1 MTTTHHTNE
10 TVDCCT
16 VPQSTHRDADYTDAG
31 SCCSVP
37 ATQTEA
43 SEALDE
49 VRSHQT
55 PPEVA
60 ALRSAGFRLLLE
72 HGQPVAPEKLA
83 EETRLSEIQV
93 SNILATHLQG
103 RVELDDEGHLLGVA
117 GLTVSQTPHQLTVGS
132 KTRWTWCALDAVGI
146 LAALEATG
154 TIQSTD
160 PGTGREINI
169 AFTDG
174 QPDNDA
180 ALFILGG
187 YDGGSNVREDWCPL
201 VNFFSTTHDAKTWVT
216 ENKLEGDIVSVTDI
230 TNDAAAM
237 WRPVTDHTS
246 PQVC

>member
-1 MTTTHHTNE
+1 MTTTQDDLTSG
-10 TVDCCT
+10 CCT
-16 VPQSTHRDADYTDAG
+16 VPQTTHQDAEYSNPS
-31 SCCSVP
+31 SCCSVS

-43 SEALDE
+43 PKALDE

-72 HGQPVAPEKLA
+72 NGEPVTTQRLA
-83 EETRLSEIQV
+83 REAGLSETEV
-93 SNILATHLQG
+93 TDILANHLQG
-103 RVELDDEGHLLGVA
+103 RVELDDSGRLLGVA

-154 TIQSTD
+154 SIQSTD

-169 AFTDG
+169 AFTNG
-174 QPDNDA
+174 QPDSDA

-187 YDGGSNVREDWCPL
+187 YDGGSNVREGWCPL
-201 VNFFSTTHDAKTWVT
+201 VNFFSTTHDAQTWVT
-216 ENKLEGDIVSVTDI
+216 ENKLEGDIVSVSDI
-230 TNDAAAM
+230 TSDAAAM
-237 WRPVTDHTS
+237 WEPVIDHTS
-246 PQVC
+246 SQVC